1 MEIEMNLKDCK
12 TRNDV
17 ESVFKEKEISHDNF
31 EAKNALLLDAM
42 NNPKIFYSIGN
53 PTNEQKYELIVAS
66 FLSQKWKYAE
76 IIKDRGN

>member
-1 MEIEMNLKDCK
+1 MNLKDCK